1 MKRKTWLYLA
11 GYTAGAV
18 ALSWILAGLAIRDR
32 AAEIPFLFSTLAKM
46 LVLLLILYYAK
57 ISGTG
62 KYLLGGRLLSRDT
75 LWLFLPFVASV
86 LISCGALDTRPGVL
100 AGIMLLLGVIA
111 GVVWEEL
118 YFRFAA
124 RLLFERCGK
133 YHLLVVVLTSVVY
146 GGVQLFRARYQPIGV
161 GAGLMLFVLATAQ
174 GIFLTALY
182 SKTKNILVPL
192 FAHLAQDVPEALFH
206 QFSTAP
212 RGVFGTGEFLRGL
225 LAIAYTAVG
234 FWLLFFSQ
242 HIRERR
248 QNKISTA
255 VAIPPAT
262 DVATPEG
269 THTPEE

>member
-18 ALSWILAGLAIRDR
+18 ALSWLLAGLAIRDR
-32 AAEIPFLFSTLAKM
+32 TAEIPFLFSTLAKM
-46 LVLLLILYYAK
+46 LVILLILYYAK

-62 KYLLGGRLLSRDT
+62 KYLLGGKTFSRDT
-75 LWLFLPFVASV
+75 IWLFLPLGASA
-86 LISCGALDTRPGVL
+86 LISCGALDTRPGAL
-100 AGIMLLLGVIA
+100 AGTMMLFGVIA
-111 GVVWEEL
+111 GVVWEEF
-118 YFRFAA
+118 YFRFIA

-146 GGVQLFRARYQPIGV
+146 GGVQLFRALYQPIGV

-174 GIFLTALY
+174 GIFFTALY

-192 FAHLAQDVPEALFH
+192 LGHLAQDVPEALFH

-212 RGVFGTGEFLRGL
+212 CGVFGTGEFLRGL

-234 FWLLFFSQ
+234 FWLLFFSH

-248 QNKISTA
+248 QNKTQVGAAPSSAADASAETR
-255 VAIPPAT
+255 VT
-262 DVATPEG
+262 
-269 THTPEE
+269 EE